1 MGYRLILRDPSK
13 GKQYVFIFKSE
24 SFAFSAALHRGIL
37 PSSEGSINTDNFEFI
52 RLEKVALGL

>member
-13 GKQYVFIFKSE
+13 EKQYVFIFKLE
-24 SFAFSAALHRGIL
+24 TFAFSAAIDRGIL
-37 PSSEGSINTDNFEFI
+37 PSSEGDINTDNFEFI